1 MIRTAELVRA
11 VTLLLV
17 SAALAACREP
27 APEPDPPA
35 VAPPT
40 APGVPPMDLGVPPPG
55 RPPVEAP
62 TLTVH
67 VYFTR
72 NEEPEPVEREIPR
85 GAGVLRA
92 TLNALVQG
100 PTAAERAAGL
110 FSWFSEETA
119 GMLRDVHLDDEG
131 QATVDF
137 GDLSRVIPAASTA
150 AGGRMLLNELNHTI
164 FQFDTVRAVEYRV
177 EGSCDAFWQWLQSE
191 CGVVM
196 RP

>member
-1 MIRTAELVRA
+1 MIRTAELVP
-11 VTLLLV
+11 VVSLLLV
-17 SAALAACREP
+17 SIAAAACREP
-27 APEPDPPA
+27 APEPDPTA

-40 APGVPPMDLGVPPPG
+40 APGVPPVDVGVPPAG

-62 TLTVH
+62 TLTVQ

-72 NEEPEPVEREIPR
+72 REEPEPVEREIPR

-92 TLNALVQG
+92 TLNALLQG

-110 FSWFSEETA
+110 VSWFSVETA
-119 GMLRDVHLDDEG
+119 GMLRDVHLDDG
-131 QATVDF
+131 GRATVDF
-137 GDLSRVIPAASTA
+137 GDLPRMIPAASTA

-164 FQFDTVRAVEYRV
+164 FQFDTVRAVEYRI
-177 EGSCDAFWQWLQSE
+177 EGNCDAFWQWLQSE
-191 CGVVM
+191 CGVVT